1 MSTAMVN
8 GLCALRSGPWALVPI
23 KAFDNAKTRLAEA
36 LSARQRHDFA
46 RAMAA
51 RVIGQ
56 LQQEQDL
63 AGVSVVTS
71 DRDVA
76 AFSRLLGALVIR
88 EDDPSTLTQAVAG
101 GVSHLFGGGATAVL
115 VVPADVPLIRAD
127 DISALVAGRTQ
138 ADVTIV
144 PSRDGGTN
152 ALFLNAD
159 CPSLFAFGQD
169 SAARHRGRAEAAG
182 LSVQMRDF
190 PLLAFDIDT
199 IEDLRELATC
209 DLEAPIRAAI
219 IDAISIKKRAPSAG

>member
-1 MSTAMVN
+1 MSNALVN

-23 KAFDNAKTRLAEA
+23 KAFDNAKTRLTEA

-46 RAMAA
+46 RAMAT

-56 LQQEQDL
+56 LLQEKDL
-63 AGVSVVTS
+63 AGVAVVTS

-76 AFSRLLGALVIR
+76 AFSRLLRAQVIR

-115 VVPADVPLIRAD
+115 VIPADIPLILAD

-152 ALFLNAD
+152 ALLLSAD
-159 CPSLFAFGQD
+159 CPSLFAYGPD
-169 SAARHRGRAEAAG
+169 SAVRHRHRAEAAG

-209 DLEAPIRAAI
+209 ELEAPIRAAI
-219 IDAISIKKRAPSAG
+219 ADTASMKKCVPSAG